1 MSCVR
6 ASNHGVGFVADI
18 RRMNVALT
26 RARRALWVC
35 LCLSTICIKC
45 VLLLF
50 LNDLFDVSHVTY
62 SLLLSRL
69 LVMLMLSCS
78 LRTGHH

>member
-26 RARRALWVC
+26 RARRALWV
-35 LCLSTICIKC
+35 
-45 VLLLF
+45 
-50 LNDLFDVSHVTY
+50 
-62 SLLLSRL
+62 
-69 LVMLMLSCS
+69 
-78 LRTGHH
+78 